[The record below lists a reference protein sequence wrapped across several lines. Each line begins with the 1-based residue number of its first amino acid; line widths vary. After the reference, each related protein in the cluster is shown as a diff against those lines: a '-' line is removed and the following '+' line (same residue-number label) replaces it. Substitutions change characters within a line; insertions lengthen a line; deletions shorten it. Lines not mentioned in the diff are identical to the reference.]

1 MFEMRRL
8 FTSPWLNVGS
18 DTLGWPSV
26 ELHEDGGEGGV
37 DDEGDQEEEGKEAEG
52 AEEDEERGRVEQQL
66 LQERLL
72 LLFLRHL
79 GEQTAVLVSGM
90 HLVDVVVFVVV
101 VVLGVLA
108 DRRHVGRR
116 WGETICEFVSC
127 FTHSQPP
134 LSTTL
139 YRVSSDRAFSVHRH
153 RLTRWISIGFR

>member
-1 MFEMRRL
+1 MGCRL
-8 FTSPWLNVGS
+8 FTSPGLNVDG

-90 HLVDVVVFVVV
+90 HLVDVVVVVV

-108 DRRHVGRR
+108 ARRHVRR
-116 WGETICEFVSC
+116 
-127 FTHSQPP
+127 
-134 LSTTL
+134 
-139 YRVSSDRAFSVHRH
+139 R
-153 RLTRWISIGFR
+153 

>member
-1 MFEMRRL
+1 M
-8 FTSPWLNVGS
+8 FTSPGLNVDG

-26 ELHEDGGEGGV
+26 ELHEDRGEGGV

-66 LQERLL
+66 LEERLFL

-90 HLVDVVVFVVV
+90 HLVDVVVLVAV

-108 DRRHVGRR
+108 AHDGRR
-116 WGETICEFVSC
+116 
-127 FTHSQPP
+127 
-134 LSTTL
+134 
-139 YRVSSDRAFSVHRH
+139 
-153 RLTRWISIGFR
+153 

>member
-116 WGETICEFVSC
+116 WGETICEFISC
-127 FTHSQPP
+127 FTHPHHPFLP
-134 LSTTL
+134 LCI
-139 YRVSSDRAFSVHRH
+139 AFQVIELS
-153 RLTRWISIGFR
+153 LSATAWISTGFQ

>member
-79 GEQTAVLVSGM
+79 GE
-90 HLVDVVVFVVV
+90 
-101 VVLGVLA
+101 
-108 DRRHVGRR
+108 
-116 WGETICEFVSC
+116 
-127 FTHSQPP
+127 
-134 LSTTL
+134 
-139 YRVSSDRAFSVHRH
+139 
-153 RLTRWISIGFR
+153 